1 MSTLKLTN
9 GTSMAQ
15 EEAARSDGGTEGQPS
30 ARGSEDSSSRFS
42 RSALLRRAAAGVTA
56 AVAGA
61 IAVGV
66 AGSSVAKAATND
78 PTLLGNS
85 GNTVNPNLAEDAT
98 EVQFD
103 GAAPPG
109 VVFLAQADNKWSPG
123 AAGFP
128 AALAGWTSTNPNV
141 PNGVYGYSEHPQGNA
156 VVGWSLAN
164 VGGAFAGR
172 NRAPLNLYPENVPA
186 PPATGQ
192 AGDLYVTINV
202 DGFATL
208 WFNTGVTGWRQ
219 VALM

>member
-1 MSTLKLTN
+1 MSALKNTN
-9 GTSMAQ
+9 GTSIVQ
-15 EEAARSDGGTEGQPS
+15 GEAGRSDSGTEGQAS
-30 ARGSEDSSSRFS
+30 SQDSEDNSSRLS
-42 RSALLRRAAAGVTA
+42 RSELLRKAAAGVTA
-56 AVAGA
+56 VVAGA

-66 AGSSVAKAATND
+66 GGSRVAKAATND

-85 GNTVNPNLAEDAT
+85 GNTANPNLAEDAT

-103 GAAPPG
+103 GAASPG
-109 VVFLAQADNKWSPG
+109 VVFLAQADNTYAPA

-141 PNGVYGYSEHPQGNA
+141 PHGVYGYSEHPQGNA

-164 VGGAFAGR
+164 VGGAFAGA
-172 NRAPLNLYPENVPA
+172 NRAPLNLHPESVPA

-208 WFNTGVTGWRQ
+208 WFHTGVVGWRP